1 MENTFKVDDVSGYPY
16 FRNPPYLEKLLLYGL
31 SHVGKAKKINLGMV
45 STWYPLFI
53 VIWGMIYY
61 CFTHMFIARMACASF
76 WTYSEVFLNIWNHL
90 KPRFHWSIHHQL
102 VLVRTY
108 QRCPKM
114 SMPMPMLRDI
124 WDSPWMVAK
133 NPAPPYGRNPT
144 DKGISS
150 ENQTWQWK
158 IRYEWSIF
166 QRAMFD
172 SRRVQHLSTDAGF
185 LPCPFTLILAWKRA
199 VSKGARCPCFIR
211 WEPSCHSSYPLV
223 NYHNFGKST
232 FWNMLNRYMKY
243 TWRFYRFK

>member
-1 MENTFKVDDVSGYPY
+1 
-16 FRNPPYLEKLLLYGL
+16 
-31 SHVGKAKKINLGMV
+31 MV
-45 STWYPLFI
+45 STWYHLCI
-53 VIWGMIYY
+53 VIWGMVYY
-61 CFTHMFIARMACASF
+61 CFTHIFIARMACASF
-76 WTYSEVFLNIWNHL
+76 WTYSEVSLNIWNHL

-124 WDSPWMVAK
+124 WDSSWMVAK

-185 LPCPFTLILAWKRA
+185 LPCPFTLILDWREQCQKVLAA
-199 VSKGARCPCFIR
+199 HASSDGNHHVIR
-211 WEPSCHSSYPLV
+211 YPLV
-223 NYHNFGKST
+223 NYHKFGNHHFEICRIGTWSIHGDSTDSNLLFGEPET
-232 FWNMLNRYMKY
+232 FWS
-243 TWRFYRFK
+243 